1 MKVIVSAGKRGTAVL
16 YGEIAEAPVAGRPVT
31 IRNARMILRWPAE
44 CGGLLGLAARGPVPG
59 TAITAAVPSTTP
71 SCWTDWTEVSSE
83 AAEAIDA
90 WGAA

>member
-16 YGEIAEAPVAGRPVT
+16 YGDIDSPPVAGQPITV
-31 IRNARMILRWPAE
+31 RNARMILRWPAE
-44 CGGLLGLAARGPVPG
+44 CGGLLGLAGRGPVPG
-59 TAITAAVPSTTP
+59 TAITAAVPSTTT